1 MASGEVSILISAK
14 DGASRVL
21 AGIEDR
27 MKKFGSSVAG
37 TMTQIAAGFGI
48 GFGVTQIVSGLKN
61 AVEQIDRLADSAS
74 NLGVSTDAFQALQ
87 WVATKTGNSFEQVQ
101 QVFEKVKIAQSGIG
115 DKKIQD
121 ALAQL
126 GISAQKFA
134 SLKPEDAFA
143 QLGRAITNANDPL
156 QAFKEVTEIFGEKL
170 GPKMLEMLRSVA
182 GDGFGAVIDQAKAA
196 GAVLEEELVQK
207 VSKAA
212 DQWDA
217 FKKRMMVAGAEAMFD
232 KYEAKTWWQKLFP
245 NWAQIWEALGR
256 AAGAGDIE
264 RAGGVAR
271 LVDPNA
277 NKTTTADAYAAAAKQ
292 QQRAFDDLTK
302 AHKEVADKGEAAA
315 NKAAD
320 EYVEMFDK
328 MVRESE
334 EALEK
339 GDRDYAEAVQK
350 RGEAQAR
357 REAEYSDQRLEAF
370 RAAADAAREEERLQ
384 LDRLEQIKNS
394 PRTFQE
400 RRAARLAEGQAR
412 YDDRREERLR
422 KRMEELG
429 DKFKIGIGDKRFLDE
444 REASRKA
451 QEAADKAKVAEEN
464 AREMEKTLR
473 EQRHKEMMTALNNE
487 IAAQQATIDML
498 EQNLRTSV

>member
-217 FKKRMMVAGAEAMFD
+217 FKKRMMVAGAEVMFD

-245 NWAQIWEALGR
+245 NWAQIWESLGR

-264 RAGGVAR
+264 RAGGVAQ

-277 NKTTTADAYAAAAKQ
+277 NNTTTADA
-292 QQRAFDDLTK
+292 DLTK
-302 AHKEVADKGEAAA
+302 AHKEVADEGEAAA